1 VRQDVAVLRVA
12 LPLGLALMVVGGA
25 LVPLPGP
32 GYPVLLAGLG
42 VTIIAGIVLVHVRT
56 QRT

>member
-1 VRQDVAVLRVA
+1 MLKVA
-12 LPLGLALMVVGGA
+12 LLLGLALVVVGGA

-42 VTIIAGIVLVHVRT
+42 VTIIAGIVLVHDRT
-56 QRT
+56 HRT